1 MRQYTDSFLT
11 PVMGSFS
18 TTDNILT
25 ITETGNPA
33 SYGILRFQL
42 PISGAT
48 QFGVSFLVG
57 FQDENHE
64 LHYSTSIL
72 TPNQAQIFICDPADN
87 SILFTRNN
95 MEFDRSMLDA
105 PQLSMAIP
113 ANDGLQIADLYV
125 ILGNG
130 GGGLYRDYQS
140 AIITDEYGQFIG
152 TNNYIVDQYCKV
164 IYERGEFHAAEPH
177 LLTEDMPA
185 VVPELFAAGYPDILW
200 RVDGVTNQGMIYS
213 PLIPGMTLSGAF
225 KDVVTLKQVTIPH
238 SCQRIGPVAFAGTS
252 LREVT
257 IPADCE
263 YSETS
268 FPEGCEVHFYGGGG
282 GYGQFY
288 DCNGY
293 AVIDSEHARIYI
305 T

>member
-33 SYGILRFQL
+33 GYGILRFQL
-42 PISGAT
+42 PISGALR
-48 QFGVSFLVG
+48 FGVSFLVG
-57 FQDENHE
+57 YQNADHE
-64 LHYSTSIL
+64 LLYNTGSM
-72 TPNQAQIFICDPADN
+72 TPNKANVFICNPSDN
-87 SILFTRNN
+87 SILYSRYN
-95 MEFDRSMLDA
+95 MKFDRSMLDA

-125 ILGNG
+125 ILGNNG
-130 GGGLYRDYQS
+130 SLYRDYQS
-140 AIITDEYGQFIG
+140 AKKTDEQGQFIG
-152 TNNYIVDQYCKV
+152 TYEYIVDQYCKV

-185 VVPELFAAGYPDILW
+185 DVPELFAAGYPDILW
-200 RVDGVTNQGMIYS
+200 RVDGYTNEGMIYS

-225 KDVVTLKQVTIPH
+225 KDVVTLEQVTIPH
-238 SCQRIGPVAFAGTS
+238 TCQRIGPVAFAGTS

-282 GYGQFY
+282 DYGQLY

-305 T
+305 S